1 MREPRDG
8 FVMTQLSVRNARDRR
23 YEKGEKLEEVGWKKT
38 GKEKVRERTGCRKL
52 EGRRSR
58 PGLVLGL
65 ADSLALSRRNASN
78 AGEPLLYLSF
88 FNARSPSPVRLRP
101 QASTFLL
108 PAAILRG
115 LHPPPPPPLSLFSLS
130 LFHQPPFHSVH
141 SLLRRSN
148 DTRGCSLPRIPL
160 ILSFPS
166 LSPFLSL
173 LFQYFQRDFARS
185 LERCVFFFLFFSFLF
200 GLSWLM

>member
-1 MREPRDG
+1 MEEG
-8 FVMTQLSVRNARDRR
+8 RR
-23 YEKGEKLEEVGWKKT
+23 RRKKT
-38 GKEKVRERTGCRKL
+38 REGDREKERERERERTRCRKL

-88 FNARSPSPVRLRP
+88 FNARSPSSVRLRP
-101 QASTFLL
+101 PPFSFPRLSFAVFILLLLLFLSS
-108 PAAILRG
+108 PSA
-115 LHPPPPPPLSLFSLS
+115 PLS

-148 DTRGCSLPRIPL
+148 DTRDCSLPRIPL
-160 ILSFPS
+160 NLSFPS
-166 LSPFLSL
+166 LSLSL
-173 LFQYFQRDFARS
+173 S
-185 LERCVFFFLFFSFLF
+185 SSISSVH
-200 GLSWLM
+200 

>member
-1 MREPRDG
+1 M
-8 FVMTQLSVRNARDRR
+8 
-23 YEKGEKLEEVGWKKT
+23 GWKKEEEEGRRRR
-38 GKEKVRERTGCRKL
+38 GKETERKRERERERTRCRKL

-88 FNARSPSPVRLRP
+88 FNARSPSSVRLRP
-101 QASTFLL
+101 LPFSFPRLSFAVFILLLLLFLSS
-108 PAAILRG
+108 PSA
-115 LHPPPPPPLSLFSLS
+115 PLS

-148 DTRGCSLPRIPL
+148 DTRDCSLPRIPL
-160 ILSFPS
+160 NLSFPS
-166 LSPFLSL
+166 LSLSL
-173 LFQYFQRDFARS
+173 S
-185 LERCVFFFLFFSFLF
+185 SSISSVH
-200 GLSWLM
+200 